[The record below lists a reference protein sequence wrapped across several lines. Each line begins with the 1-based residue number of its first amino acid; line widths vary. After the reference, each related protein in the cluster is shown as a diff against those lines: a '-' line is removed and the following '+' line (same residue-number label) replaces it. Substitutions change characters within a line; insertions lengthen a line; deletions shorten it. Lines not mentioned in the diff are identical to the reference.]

1 MDKIPIIFFGTHD
14 FATTILQGLVNSPL
28 FDIKLVITQPDRPA
42 GRKKELVS
50 PPTKIIAEKYQIP
63 VQQPKSLQSS
73 VFSLQSCGLAIVAQY
88 GLLIPQNIL
97 NIPQHGTLN
106 VHTSLLP
113 KYRGA
118 SPIQSALI
126 NGEEKT
132 GVTIIKMDEGLDSGP
147 ILLQKKINIL
157 PNETYLK
164 LDKRLANVGLE
175 LLLEATPKYISGELQ
190 PTPQDDSQATICKK
204 LTREDGKINWN
215 KTTREIYNLY
225 RGLTPWPGIWTT
237 WQDKRLKLLKIKPAK
252 TNIATG
258 KVNIQDGILRIGT
271 KDASIETL
279 ELQPE
284 GKPEMDVKTFLN
296 GYKHINNVS
305 LITDH

>member
-1 MDKIPIIFFGTHD
+1 M
-14 FATTILQGLVNSPL
+14 
-28 FDIKLVITQPDRPA
+28 
-42 GRKKELVS
+42 
-50 PPTKIIAEKYQIP
+50 
-63 VQQPKSLQSS
+63 
-73 VFSLQSCGLAIVAQY
+73 
-88 GLLIPQNIL
+88 
-97 NIPQHGTLN
+97 
-106 VHTSLLP
+106 
-113 KYRGA
+113 
-118 SPIQSALI
+118 
-126 NGEEKT
+126 
-132 GVTIIKMDEGLDSGP
+132 DSGP

-305 LITDH
+305 LITDHYSFYARTPHNLLYLPQLANTSTACHVFCHQDNILLYLAPYNNPGLPGFFIDFFTGFSIFQKSKLGMDDNLRRNDAWRSRTLSKIFWALYPHCSYLSIFIFVDCLYSCQQR